1 MSQMKVQM
9 IFLEVTV
16 ILPVAGLDV
25 IRSYI
30 LNTFLR
36 GSGVISVLTKA
47 KQICK
52 TACFRDLL
60 LIFCS
65 LIYCMGIS
73 FALQW
78 TGVAAGFHPKQI
90 DSTPNN

>member
-1 MSQMKVQM
+1 M
-9 IFLEVTV
+9 IV
-16 ILPVAGLDV
+16 ILPVAGLVV

-30 LNTFLR
+30 LNTFL
-36 GSGVISVLTKA
+36 SASEVISVLKKA
-47 KQICK
+47 KQVSK

-60 LIFCS
+60 LLRCS
-65 LIYCMGIS
+65 VVYCMGIS